1 MKRVLFVIESLSG
14 GGAEKV
20 LATLVRHLD
29 REQFHATVCPIVDT
43 GQWVDEVK
51 QNADYR
57 PVIMRAGNGVLS
69 RLWYQVKYRLVYS
82 LLPLSWVYRLFIPKG
97 NDVEVAFCEGYVTR
111 LMAHSTNRHARRLAW
126 VHIDLHNFHW
136 TRSVYHNDHEEEWC
150 YDQYNHIAT
159 VSRTATEAF
168 RREFPGV
175 TTAVSTLYNPIDS
188 DAIRKMAASVDSSEF
203 IVNSSNAEGAQIPSL
218 SERSGEKVRLITA
231 GRFTKQK
238 AFVRLLRIVKQLRD
252 EGRAIELWILG
263 DGELRS
269 QYEQYI
275 HDNQLQDIVTL
286 WGFQKNPY
294 PFIAQSDLFVCSSL
308 SEGYSTAVTESLI
321 LGVPVVTTRC
331 SGMDELLS
339 GGTFGG
345 IITDNDEQALLDGL
359 KSILDSKTR
368 LSELKVQAIHRGKDF
383 TIQSLLSPIQDLLQ

>member
-1 MKRVLFVIESLSG
+1 MKKVLFVIESLSG

-29 REQFHATVCPIVDT
+29 HEQFSATVCPIVDT
-43 GQWVDEVK
+43 GQWVNEVK

-57 PVIMRAGNGVLS
+57 PVIKRAGNGVLS

-82 LLPLSWVYRLFIPKG
+82 LLPLSWAYRMFIPKG
-97 NDVEVAFCEGYVTR
+97 YDVEVAFCEGYVTR
-111 LMAHSTNRHARRLAW
+111 LMAHSTNLHARRLAW
-126 VHIDLHNFHW
+126 VHCDLHNFHW

-159 VSRTATEAF
+159 VSQTATEAF

-188 DAIRKMAASVDSSEF
+188 DAIRKMAASVDRSEL
-203 IVNSSNAEGAQIPSL
+203 IVKSSNQEGAQTPPL
-218 SERSGEKVRLITA
+218 SERCGKKVRLVTA
-231 GRFTKQK
+231 GRFIPAKG
-238 AFVRLLRIVKQLRD
+238 FDRLLHIVKQLRD

-263 DGELRS
+263 DGELRG

-275 HDNQLQDIVTL
+275 RDNQLQDIVTL

-308 SEGYSTAVTESLI
+308 SEGYSLVIAEALV
-321 LGVPVVTTRC
+321 LGVPVVSTDC
-331 SGMDELLS
+331 AGPNELLDN
-339 GGTFGG
+339 GTYGLL
-345 IITDNDEQALLDGL
+345 TTNDEQSLANGIRQLLDNPEQLSHYRQCAQLRGDMF
-359 KSILDSKTR
+359 SIEKTI
-368 LSELKVQAIHRGKDF
+368 KAIEK
-383 TIQSLLSPIQDLLQ
+383 TLAQ